1 MLWSQDTPAPMSLR
15 STKETESGKTLAASR
30 DESAEKLTEQRLRI
44 LLDVNNAIV
53 TKLSQDEL
61 LRAVCTALQ
70 GVLPFNRS
78 AITLYVPE
86 RDTLRIFAQNDE
98 YSSEFFSVGRELDR
112 MDSHAG
118 WAFDHQRPLIRRNL
132 DKESES
138 STERLLA
145 QQGVRSI
152 CVAPLIIAG
161 KSIGTL
167 NLASNQADQYSNAD
181 GELLQE
187 VANQVA
193 LAVENTQA
201 YEEIRALHAKLEKE
215 NVYLREEIRSEHD
228 FREIVGGSAPL
239 REVLERVERV
249 APLDTTV
256 LIYGE
261 TGTGKELIAR
271 AIHDRSNRKNRPLVK
286 LNCSAISAGLVESE
300 LFGHMRGAF
309 TGALERHIGRFEL
322 ADGGTLF
329 LDEVSELALETQVK
343 LLRVLQEGEFEPVGS
358 NKTIQVNVRN
368 IAATNRNLEELV
380 TAGRFRSDLFYRLNV
395 FPLELPPLR
404 DRRSDIPQLV
414 MFFLERFANKFG
426 KKIDTVQKETMD
438 LLMDY
443 DWPGNIR
450 ELQNIIERAVVLATR
465 PVLFVD
471 PAFLPRS
478 STPGE
483 LRQASS
489 GVPPRPDSHTTGNHA
504 RLAEASFPSLE
515 QVERN
520 HILAALNRSGGVI
533 DGPKGAAR
541 ILNLHPNTLRSK
553 MNKLGIDRRHHDI
566 S

>member
-1 MLWSQDTPAPMSLR
+1 MRATGRKHKESQEAAAIPRDTS
-15 STKETESGKTLAASR
+15 AA
-30 DESAEKLTEQRLRI
+30 ESAEQRLRI
-44 LLDVNNAIV
+44 LLQVNNSII
-53 TKLSQDEL
+53 TKLSEGEL
-61 LRAVCTALQ
+61 LRAVCAALE
-70 GVLPFNRS
+70 GVLPFSRS

-98 YSSEFFSVGRELDR
+98 HASEFFSVGRELER
-112 MDSHAG
+112 RDSHAG

-132 DKESES
+132 DIESES

-145 QQGVRSI
+145 EQGVRSI
-152 CVAPLIIAG
+152 CVAPLIVAG

-167 NLASNQADQYSNAD
+167 NLASNKADEYSNAD

-193 LAVENTQA
+193 LAVENMKV
-201 YEEIRALHAKLEKE
+201 YEEIRSLHAKLEKE
-215 NVYLREEIRSEHD
+215 NVYLREEIRSEHN
-228 FREIVGGSAPL
+228 FREIVGSSAAL
-239 REVLERVERV
+239 REVLEKTERV
-249 APLDTTV
+249 APLDSTV

-271 AIHDRSNRKNRPLVK
+271 AIHDRSKRKNRPLVK

-300 LFGHMRGAF
+300 LFGHKRGAF

-329 LDEVSELALETQVK
+329 LDEIGELPLETQVK

-358 NKTIQVNVRN
+358 NKTIHVDVRI
-368 IAATNRNLEELV
+368 IAATNRNLEECV
-380 TAGRFRSDLFYRLNV
+380 AAGRFRSDLFYRLNV

-404 DRRSDIPQLV
+404 NRRSDIPQLV
-414 MFFLERFANKFG
+414 SFFLQRFANKFG
-426 KKIDTVQKETMD
+426 RKIDGAQKDTID

-443 DWPGNIR
+443 PWPGNIR
-450 ELQNIIERAVVLATR
+450 ELQNVIERAVVLASG
-465 PVLFVD
+465 PVLAVD
-471 PAFLPRS
+471 PAFLPKALGVGDLRQPSPGARPTAEPSVTEDGAKS
-478 STPGE
+478 ST
-483 LRQASS
+483 AS
-489 GVPPRPDSHTTGNHA
+489 
-504 RLAEASFPSLE
+504 LPSLE

-520 HILAALNRSGGVI
+520 HILAALDRSGGVI

-553 MNKLGIDRRHHDI
+553 MSKLGIHRRRHDI

>member
-1 MLWSQDTPAPMSLR
+1 MRPTAGKQKESRRAPAVR
-15 STKETESGKTLAASR
+15 RDASSA
-30 DESAEKLTEQRLRI
+30 ESAEQRLRI
-44 LLDVNNAIV
+44 LLEVNNSII

-61 LRAVCTALQ
+61 LRAVCAALQ

-98 YSSEFFSVGRELDR
+98 YASEFFSVGRELDR
-112 MDSHAG
+112 RDSHAG

-132 DKESES
+132 EKESES

-145 QQGVRSI
+145 EQGVRSI
-152 CVAPLIIAG
+152 CVAPLIVVG

-167 NLASNQADQYSNAD
+167 NLASNRADEYSDAD

-193 LAVENTQA
+193 LAVENMKA

-215 NVYLREEIRSEHD
+215 NVYLREEIRSEYN
-228 FREIVGGSAPL
+228 FREIVGSSAAL
-239 REVLERVERV
+239 RGVLEKAERV

-271 AIHDRSNRKNRPLVK
+271 AVHDCSSRKNQPLVK

-329 LDEVSELALETQVK
+329 LDEVSELPLETQVK

-358 NKTIQVNVRN
+358 NKTIQVNVRI
-368 IAATNRNLEELV
+368 IAATNRNLEECV

-404 DRRSDIPQLV
+404 NRRSDIPQLV
-414 MFFLERFANKFG
+414 SFFLQRFAIKFG
-426 KKIDTVQKETMD
+426 RKIDAVQKETMD

-443 DWPGNIR
+443 PWPGNIR
-450 ELQNIIERAVVLATR
+450 ELQNIIERAVVLTPG
-465 PVLFVD
+465 PVLSVD
-471 PAFLPRS
+471 PAFLPSPPAAGDLRHTSPVVPLRAVPHVTEDGARS
-478 STPGE
+478 
-483 LRQASS
+483 
-489 GVPPRPDSHTTGNHA
+489 
-504 RLAEASFPSLE
+504 AEASFPSLE
-515 QVERN
+515 QTERN
-520 HILAALNRSGGVI
+520 HILAALNRTAGVI

-553 MNKLGIDRRHHDI
+553 MSKLGIDRKRHDI

>member
-1 MLWSQDTPAPMSLR
+1 MRATSRKNNEPPGA
-15 STKETESGKTLAASR
+15 LAVPGDASSVG
-30 DESAEKLTEQRLRI
+30 SAEQRLRI
-44 LLDVNNAIV
+44 LLQVNNSII
-53 TKLSQDEL
+53 TKLSEGEL
-61 LRAVCTALQ
+61 LRAVCAALE

-98 YSSEFFSVGRELDR
+98 YASEFFSVGRELDR
-112 MDSHAG
+112 RDSHAG

-132 DKESES
+132 DKENES

-145 QQGVRSI
+145 EQGVRSI
-152 CVAPLIIAG
+152 CVAPLIVAG

-167 NLASNQADQYSNAD
+167 NLASNKADRYSIAD

-193 LAVENTQA
+193 LAVENMKA
-201 YEEIRALHAKLEKE
+201 YEEIRSLHAKLETE
-215 NVYLREEIRSEHD
+215 NVYLREEIRSEHN
-228 FREIVGGSAPL
+228 FREIIGSSGEL
-239 REVLERVERV
+239 REVLEKAERV
-249 APLDTTV
+249 APLDSTV

-271 AIHDRSNRKNRPLVK
+271 AIHDCSKRKNRPLVK

-300 LFGHMRGAF
+300 LFGHKRGAF
-309 TGALERHIGRFEL
+309 TGALERHVGRFEL

-329 LDEVSELALETQVK
+329 LDEIGELPLETQVK

-358 NKTIQVNVRN
+358 NKTIQVDVRI
-368 IAATNRNLEELV
+368 IAATNRNLEECV
-380 TAGRFRSDLFYRLNV
+380 AAGRFRSDLFYRLNV

-404 DRRSDIPQLV
+404 KRRSDIPQLV
-414 MFFLERFANKFG
+414 SFFLQRFANKFG
-426 KKIDTVQKETMD
+426 RKIVGAQKDTID

-443 DWPGNIR
+443 PWPGNIR
-450 ELQNIIERAVVLATR
+450 ELQNVIERAVVLASG
-465 PVLFVD
+465 PVLAVD
-471 PAFLPRS
+471 PAFLPKALGVGDLQQHSMAARPIAEPSVSEHGAKS
-478 STPGE
+478 ST
-483 LRQASS
+483 AS
-489 GVPPRPDSHTTGNHA
+489 
-504 RLAEASFPSLE
+504 LPSLE

-520 HILAALNRSGGVI
+520 HILAALDRSDGVI

-541 ILNLHPNTLRSK
+541 ILKLHPNTLRSK
-553 MNKLGIDRRHHDI
+553 MSKLGIHRRRRDI

>member
-1 MLWSQDTPAPMSLR
+1 LIR
-15 STKETESGKTLAASR
+15 STNEKGKQSR
-30 DESAEKLTEQRLRI
+30 KAPVVPRDVVSAESAEQRLRI
-44 LLDVNNAIV
+44 LLQVNNSII
-53 TKLSQDEL
+53 TKLSENEL
-61 LRAVCTALQ
+61 LRAVCAALE

-98 YSSEFFSVGRELDR
+98 YVSEFFSVGRELDR
-112 MDSHAG
+112 RDSHAG

-132 DKESES
+132 DRESES

-145 QQGVRSI
+145 EQGVRSI
-152 CVAPLIIAG
+152 CVAPLIVGG

-167 NLASNQADQYSNAD
+167 NLASNRADEYSHAD

-193 LAVENTQA
+193 LAVENMKA

-215 NVYLREEIRSEHD
+215 NVYLREEIRSEYN
-228 FREIVGGSAPL
+228 FREIVGSSAPL
-239 REVLERVERV
+239 REALENVARV
-249 APLDTTV
+249 APLDSTV

-271 AIHDRSNRKNRPLVK
+271 AIHDRSNRKNRALVK

-309 TGALERHIGRFEL
+309 TGAFERRIGRFEL

-329 LDEVSELALETQVK
+329 LDEVSELPLETQVK

-358 NKTIQVNVRN
+358 NKTIRVNVRI
-368 IAATNRNLEELV
+368 IAATNRNLEEWV
-380 TAGRFRSDLFYRLNV
+380 AAGRFRSDLFYRLNV
-395 FPLELPPLR
+395 FPVELPPLR
-404 DRRSDIPQLV
+404 NRRSDIPLLV
-414 MFFLERFANKFG
+414 NFFLERFASKFG
-426 KKIDTVQKETMD
+426 RKIDAVQKETVD

-443 DWPGNIR
+443 AWPGNIR
-450 ELQNIIERAVVLATR
+450 ELQNIIERAVVLTAGS
-465 PVLFVD
+465 VLTVD
-471 PAFLPRS
+471 PAFLPGTSAAEKIRRPASVAPPSSDLQVAGNRARS
-478 STPGE
+478 G
-483 LRQASS
+483 
-489 GVPPRPDSHTTGNHA
+489 
-504 RLAEASFPSLE
+504 EASFPSLD
-515 QVERN
+515 QMERD
-520 HILAALNRSGGVI
+520 HIIAALNRSAGVI

-541 ILNLHPNTLRSK
+541 ILNLHPNTLRSR
-553 MNKLGIDRRHHDI
+553 MNKLGIGRKRHDI

>member
-1 MLWSQDTPAPMSLR
+1 MRATGR
-15 STKETESGKTLAASR
+15 KHKESRGALAVPGDASSA
-30 DESAEKLTEQRLRI
+30 ESAEQRLRI
-44 LLDVNNAIV
+44 LLQVNNSII
-53 TKLSQDEL
+53 TKLSEGEL
-61 LRAVCTALQ
+61 LRAVCAALE
-70 GVLPFNRS
+70 GVLPFSRS

-98 YSSEFFSVGRELDR
+98 HASEFFEVGRELDR
-112 MDSHAG
+112 SDSHAG

-132 DKESES
+132 DKERES

-145 QQGVRSI
+145 EQGVRSI
-152 CVAPLIIAG
+152 CVAPLIVAG

-167 NLASNQADQYSNAD
+167 NLASNKPDEYSIAD

-193 LAVENTQA
+193 LAVENMKA
-201 YEEIRALHAKLEKE
+201 YEEIRSLHAKLEKE
-215 NVYLREEIRSEHD
+215 NVYLREEIRSEHN
-228 FREIVGGSAPL
+228 FREIVGSSGAL
-239 REVLERVERV
+239 REVLEKAERV
-249 APLDTTV
+249 APLDSTV

-271 AIHDRSNRKNRPLVK
+271 AIHDCSKRKTRPLVK

-300 LFGHMRGAF
+300 LFGHKRGAF

-329 LDEVSELALETQVK
+329 LDEIGELPLETQVK

-358 NKTIQVNVRN
+358 NKTIHVDVRI
-368 IAATNRNLEELV
+368 IAATNRNLEECV
-380 TAGRFRSDLFYRLNV
+380 AAGRFRSDLFYRLNV

-404 DRRSDIPQLV
+404 NRRSDIPQLV
-414 MFFLERFANKFG
+414 SFFLQRFANKFG
-426 KKIDTVQKETMD
+426 RKIDGAQKDTID

-443 DWPGNIR
+443 PWPGNIR
-450 ELQNIIERAVVLATR
+450 ELQNVIERAVVLASG
-465 PVLFVD
+465 PVLAVD
-471 PAFLPRS
+471 PAFLPKALGVGDLRQPSPGARPTAEPSVTEDGAKS
-478 STPGE
+478 ST
-483 LRQASS
+483 AS
-489 GVPPRPDSHTTGNHA
+489 
-504 RLAEASFPSLE
+504 LPSLE

-520 HILAALNRSGGVI
+520 HILAALDRSGGVI

-553 MNKLGIDRRHHDI
+553 MSKLGIHRRRHDI